1 MFTHDLYRIVC
12 ILFRVQ
18 DTSFIFMINTD
29 GLREDLYVWK
39 QGLLKVIGKG
49 KNAHNLKR
57 VVFLA
62 PKFVER

>member
-1 MFTHDLYRIVC
+1 
-12 ILFRVQ
+12 
-18 DTSFIFMINTD
+18 MINTD

-39 QGLLKVIGKG
+39 QGLLKGKG

-57 VVFLA
+57 VAFLA

>member
-1 MFTHDLYRIVC
+1 
-12 ILFRVQ
+12 
-18 DTSFIFMINTD
+18 MINTD

-62 PKFVER
+62 PKFVAR